1 MKTKFMLSLG
11 SLIPVVFFATTIICG
26 FIMGDYNHLIRMVS
40 ELGAIGTPSQYV
52 FSAGLVVCSALSVV
66 FVVGI
71 FRVCKESGLSVI
83 PAIIILSYTI
93 SIAGAGIFPLP
104 LRLHLI
110 MGFPSTIL
118 FLSPLMSLFL
128 WSREKNLPYIKIMSI
143 VGFLI
148 MSLGFLAFMPEFLSN
163 YSGLKQR
170 LFHIGWSV
178 WFIYLSYSFINLLK
192 SNYNK

>member
-11 SLIPVVFFATTIICG
+11 SIIPVVFFATTIICG
-26 FIMGDYNHLIRMVS
+26 FIMGGYNHFTRMVS

-52 FSAGLVVCSALSVV
+52 FSTGLISCSALSVL
-66 FVVGI
+66 FVIGL
-71 FRVCKESGLSVI
+71 FRTCKEAGLSVI
-83 PAIIILSYTI
+83 PAIIILSYSI

-110 MGFPSTIL
+110 MGLPSTIL

-128 WSREKNLPYIKIMSI
+128 WSREKDLPNIITMSA
-143 VGFLI
+143 VGLFI
-148 MSLGFLAFMPEFLSN
+148 MSLGFLAFMPELLSN
-163 YSGLKQR
+163 YLGLKQR

-178 WFIYLSYSFINLLK
+178 WFIYLSYAFRNLLN
-192 SNYNK
+192 NYKV

>member
-11 SLIPVVFFATTIICG
+11 AVIPIVFFATTIICG
-26 FIMGDYNHLIRMVS
+26 FIMGDYNHFTRMVS

-52 FSAGLVVCSALSVV
+52 FSAGLVVCSAMSVL
-66 FVVGI
+66 FVIGLY
-71 FRVCKESGLSVI
+71 RVCKESGSSVI

-128 WSREKNLPYIKIMSI
+128 WSREENLPNIITMSA
-143 VGFLI
+143 VGLFI
-148 MSLGFLAFMPEFLSN
+148 MSLGFLAFMPELLSN
-163 YSGLKQR
+163 FLGLKQR

-178 WFIYLSYSFINLLK
+178 WFIYLSYAFRNLLE
-192 SNYNK
+192 NNKV

>member
-1 MKTKFMLSLG
+1 MKTKLMLFTG
-11 SLIPVVFFATTIICG
+11 SFIPVVFFVTTFICG
-26 FIMGDYNHLIRMVS
+26 FIMGDYNHFTRMVS
-40 ELGAIGTPSQYV
+40 ELGAIGTPSQFV
-52 FSAGLVVCSALSVV
+52 FSAGLVVCSALSVL
-66 FVVGI
+66 FIIGLY
-71 FRVCKESGLSVI
+71 RVCKESELSVI
-83 PAIIILSYTI
+83 PVIIILSYSI

-128 WSREKNLPYIKIMSI
+128 WSGEENLPYIKTMSVI
-143 VGFLI
+143 CFLI
-148 MSLGFLAFMPEFLSN
+148 MSLGFLAFIPEFLSN
-163 YSGLKQR
+163 HIGLKQR

-192 SNYNK
+192 HNNNK

>member
-1 MKTKFMLSLG
+1 MKTKTLLLLG
-11 SLIPVVFFATTIICG
+11 SVIPIVFFGTTIICG
-26 FIMGDYNHLIRMVS
+26 FIMGDYNHFTRMVS

-52 FSAGLVVCSALSVV
+52 FSAGLVLCSALSVL

-71 FRVCKESGLSVI
+71 YRVCKESGLSVI
-83 PAIIILSYTI
+83 PVVIILSYSI

-128 WSREKNLPYIKIMSI
+128 WSREKNLPYIKVMSV

-148 MSLGFLAFMPEFLSN
+148 MSLGFLAFMPELLSN
-163 YSGLKQR
+163 YLGLKQR
-170 LFHIGWSV
+170 LFHIGWSI
-178 WFIYLSYSFINLLK
+178 WFIYISYSFINLLK

>member
-1 MKTKFMLSLG
+1 MKTKLILFPG
-11 SLIPVVFFATTIICG
+11 SVIPVVFFGTTIICG
-26 FIMGDYNHLIRMVS
+26 FIMGDYNHFTRMVS

-52 FSAGLVVCSALSVV
+52 FSTGLILCSALSIL
-66 FVVGI
+66 FIIGLY
-71 FRVCKESGLSVI
+71 RVCKESGLSVI
-83 PAIIILSYTI
+83 PAIIILSYSI

-104 LRLHLI
+104 LSLHLI

-128 WSREKNLPYIKIMSI
+128 WSREKNLPYIKVMS
-143 VGFLI
+143 VVCFLI

-163 YSGLKQR
+163 YLGLKQR

-178 WFIYLSYSFINLLK
+178 WFIYLSFSFINLLK
-192 SNYNK
+192 SNNNK